1 MLNDRRSRKNWSR
14 TTNLLLTEAIEH
26 FEQQIARVGGPRKRR
41 KGTDWSSPDMRQT
54 FVLMALTAW
63 CKTLSFYTKR
73 RITIDQV
80 GNLPPEIPLQLGA
93 HLFLLMTANKIFW
106 PRDYKLIC
114 QYMPWLVDALID
126 SELMKRV
133 SENPR
138 IINSKPESLESLM
151 TSSTGR

>member
-14 TTNLLLTEAIEH
+14 TTKLLLKVADEQ
-26 FEQQIARVGGPRKRR
+26 FEKATVQIGAMN
-41 KGTDWSSPDMRQT
+41 KGTDWSSPDARPI
-54 FVLMALTAW
+54 FVLIALKAW
-63 CKTLSFYTKR
+63 CETLSFYTKR

-151 TSSTGR
+151 TSSAGR